1 MHKIQFKAIKAN
13 IIVIAALWPSHIWP
27 PVLEVSY
34 HAKTGVQ
41 KDFTLKLCLCEIK
54 GGKAHKMIIQ

>member
-1 MHKIQFKAIKAN
+1 MQFGILATLMLK
-13 IIVIAALWPSHIWP
+13 
-27 PVLEVSY
+27 VLEASY